1 MLINFYS
8 LIYLDEYQIRTLL
21 TGLDFLG
28 YGFELF
34 SKAFV
39 AIWREKWLILHHI
52 KNIYRETINFLVESL
67 LYVIPISNI

>member
-8 LIYLDEYQIRTLL
+8 LIYLDECQIRTLL

-39 AIWREKWLILHHI
+39 AI
-52 KNIYRETINFLVESL
+52 
-67 LYVIPISNI
+67 